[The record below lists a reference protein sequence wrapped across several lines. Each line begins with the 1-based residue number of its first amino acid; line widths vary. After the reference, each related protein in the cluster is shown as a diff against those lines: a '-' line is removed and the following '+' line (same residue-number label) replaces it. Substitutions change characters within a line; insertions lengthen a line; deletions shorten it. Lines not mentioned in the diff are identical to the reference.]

1 MSRSS
6 RRLYIDNNFSSLNV
20 GLPVES
26 FPYSRYPSSRRVA
39 LRRYRAFVL
48 NVVSYEYLVYRVRM
62 NAFHRQTRLRLVNQL
77 VEPFNEHVNV
87 CIYE

>member
-1 MSRSS
+1 MFVSQSKASRTPDI
-6 RRLYIDNNFSSLNV
+6 Y
-20 GLPVES
+20 
-26 FPYSRYPSSRRVA
+26 RRVA

-62 NAFHRQTRLRLVNQL
+62 NAFHWQTGLCLVNQL